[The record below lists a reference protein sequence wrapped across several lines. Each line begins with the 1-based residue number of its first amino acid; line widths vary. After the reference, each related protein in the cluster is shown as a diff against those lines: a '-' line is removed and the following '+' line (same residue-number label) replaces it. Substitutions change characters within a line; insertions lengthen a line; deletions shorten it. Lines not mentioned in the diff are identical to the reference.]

1 MFILMKLVSFV
12 EYSSSFKNICE
23 RSNLFTKMVKLWIDF
38 IVVFTNLAEI
48 VYVNGFFMSMKG
60 QIIMP

>member
-1 MFILMKLVSFV
+1 MKLVSLV

-23 RSNLFTKMVKLWIDF
+23 RSNLFTKMVELWIDF
-38 IVVFTNLAEI
+38 IVVLTNLAEI
-48 VYVNGFFMSMKG
+48 VYVNGFSVSMKG

>member
-1 MFILMKLVSFV
+1 MKLVSLV

-38 IVVFTNLAEI
+38 TVVLTNLAEI
-48 VYVNGFFMSMKG
+48 VYVNGFSVSMKG